1 MFIADSTPTHSTS
14 SSDRDRGSVARK
26 RLSAAKFQPP
36 DQPPAQKDWVPD
48 SQQDVCMV
56 CRRERFTM
64 VSSPPGRV
72 IAVCDV

>member
-1 MFIADSTPTHSTS
+1 M
-14 SSDRDRGSVARK
+14 ARK

-64 VSSPPGRV
+64 VSRPPGSV